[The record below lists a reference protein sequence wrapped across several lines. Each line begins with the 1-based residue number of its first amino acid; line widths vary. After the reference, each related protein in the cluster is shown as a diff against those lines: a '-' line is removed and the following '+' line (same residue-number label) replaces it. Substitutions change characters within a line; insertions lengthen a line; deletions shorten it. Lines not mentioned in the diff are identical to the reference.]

1 MRRLLPLLTVLAVG
15 VVASTPS
22 LMLSPPTASANGVI
36 SFVGPI
42 TDNYKT
48 WHPRTG
54 TDNRT
59 SLLFTAVTVGATTYV
74 VSDATRAA
82 YGTALGA
89 PTEWHA
95 SGGIPLSTS
104 ADGPTVARLRFDHDG
119 ANAWSYFRLWPDG
132 TFGPLMTIDRPTFV
146 ADSNAAVQGTFTLRT
161 TGGDLLG
168 SRVVNYR
175 YDAGVA
181 ALPETSS
188 EWNGPLGRWYVGAD
202 LSAPTP
208 LNWPASIALAGA
220 PGGAHQAEIDVV
232 ADEPS
237 TVYVAPVDI
246 AGLAIPRSDTAVNL
260 AWTPAGAGRPTSA
273 AGTGAWRPVTVDV
286 PAGTYSV
293 QATGTCATACRFDFA
308 PQALTPATSTIE
320 AGAAVE
326 PQYQPDAEVRPAGG
340 AWAGDGVFN
349 ATGAGQS
356 VTAAIPLG
364 SSRDFE
370 VRVTNDGNVTDTFGL
385 ADARAGTHTAF
396 EYTWRYEGAD
406 VTTQVHDDGWFL
418 VDDVPVGASRTLQ
431 LSVTAVS
438 TVGATATY
446 GLHAYHSPAN
456 AGIKDVVTFQL
467 SATEADTGSGGTYVR
482 PAGAP
487 EVPIQACSRWASP
500 SGNDAN
506 PGTQASPV
514 LSLNRL
520 TAVLAPG
527 QTGCL
532 EDGSTIVTPFQSY
545 LGVMSGGSPG
555 LPKIIRPET
564 PGERATVISPD
575 KFLVSSTQSDL
586 ILMDIDLRG
595 SETVGGGNLVQI
607 NGDRVM
613 LDGVDISWPRNICL
627 GVGSSTDPAEDFVLI
642 DSRIHECGTTHV
654 NNPADPGGAHGA
666 YLQYVRDGADAD
678 DWGAIIYNSLFDHND
693 ARGLQLYPDVD
704 DVLVDHVVLYGNGS
718 NLNIGA
724 DSTAVR
730 SEGNRIS
737 NSILANSVLPFD
749 DPVNPNPTSSNDV
762 VGYFPGGGH
771 NGAGNVIVDS
781 CLSNTVRPGLLFAV
795 TSNGDSLVRQNVT
808 QNQPPNF
815 VNVAARDFRLTT
827 ASTCQ
832 GMGLTDIT
840 RLPLGI
846 TTDPPQAPAAPTG
859 VSAAPGDR
867 RLTITWNAPST
878 DGGSPITSYTAT
890 AAPGGASCGWTTGAR
905 TCTIT
910 ELTNGTRYSVT
921 VTSTNQAGTSSPS
934 AAATATPR
942 TVPGAPTQVGASPG
956 DRTARVTWSAPASNG
971 GAAITG
977 YTATAS
983 PGGATCTSSAAAR
996 ACTIGGLSN
1005 GTDYSVTVRATNAA
1019 GTGPAGTAAT
1029 SVRPRHTPGAPT
1041 NVSVT
1046 PGRRSVQVSFSPP
1059 RSNGGSPITS
1069 YTARCTSTNGGKTG
1083 MRTLTRRTITVAGLT
1098 PGKRYTCQVRA
1109 TNSAGPGP
1117 FTAKSRV
1124 VVVRS

>member
-1 MRRLLPLLTVLAVG
+1 MRRLLPLLIVLAVG
-15 VVASTPS
+15 VVSSAPS
-22 LMLSPPTASANGVI
+22 LMSPPAATANGVLT
-36 SFVGPI
+36 FDGPI

-59 SLLFTAVTVGATTYV
+59 SLLFTGVTVGATTYV

-95 SGGIPLSTS
+95 AGGIPLSTS
-104 ADGPTVARLRFDHDG
+104 PDGPTVARLRFDHDG

-132 TFGPLMTIDRPTFV
+132 TFGPLMTIDRPAFV
-146 ADSNAAVQGTFTLRT
+146 ANPNAAVQGTFTLRT
-161 TGGDLLG
+161 TGGDVLG
-168 SRVVNYR
+168 TRTVNYR

-208 LNWPASIALAGA
+208 LNWPAAIAISGT
-220 PGGAHQAEIDVV
+220 PSGAHQASIDIEADV
-232 ADEPS
+232 AS
-237 TVYVAPVDI
+237 TIYVAPVDI
-246 AGLAIPRSDTAVNL
+246 AGLPIPRGDTPVNL

-273 AGTGAWRPVTVDV
+273 GGTSAWRPVTVTV
-286 PAGTYSV
+286 PDGTYSV

-308 PQALTPATSTIE
+308 PQALTAATSTIE
-320 AGAAVE
+320 AGAAPE

-349 ATGAGQS
+349 TTGAGQS

-396 EYTWRYEGAD
+396 DYTWRYEGTD
-406 VTTQVHDDGWFL
+406 VTSQVHDDGWFL
-418 VDDVPVGASRTLQ
+418 LNEVPVGASRTLQ

-467 SATEADTGSGGTYVR
+467 TVAEADPGTGGNYVR

-500 SGNDAN
+500 TGNDAN

-514 LSLNRL
+514 LSLSRL

-532 EDGSTIVTPFQSY
+532 EDNSTIELPATGG
-545 LGVMSGGSPG
+545 LGIMTGGTAG
-555 LPKIIRPET
+555 QPKIIRPET
-564 PGERATVISPD
+564 PGQRATVRGLG

-586 ILMDIDLRG
+586 IVMDVDFRG
-595 SETVGGGNLVQI
+595 SESAGGGNLVQI

-627 GVGSSTDPAEDFVLI
+627 GVGSSADPAEDFVLI
-642 DSRIHECGTTHV
+642 DSRIHGCGTTHV

-678 DWGAIIYNSLFDHND
+678 QWGAIIYNTLFDHND

-730 SEGNRIS
+730 SEGNVIS
-737 NSILANSVLPFD
+737 NSILANSRLPFD

-771 NGAGNVIVDS
+771 NGANNVIVDS

-795 TSNGDSLVRQNVT
+795 TSNGNSLVRQNVT
-808 QNQPPNF
+808 QNQPPTF
-815 VNVAARDFRLTT
+815 VNVATRDFRLTT

-840 RLPLGI
+840 RLPLGLG
-846 TTDPPQAPAAPTG
+846 APAPQPPGPPTG
-859 VSAAPGDR
+859 VTATPGDR
-867 RLTITWNAPST
+867 RLTISWNAPAS
-878 DGGSPITSYTAT
+878 DGGSTITGYTAT
-890 AAPGGASCGWTTGAR
+890 ASPGGASCAWTTGPR
-905 TCTIT
+905 SCTIT
-910 ELTNGTRYSVT
+910 GLTNGTAYSVT
-921 VTSTNQAGTSSPS
+921 VTATTANGTSVPS
-934 AAATATPR
+934 AAASGTPR
-942 TVPGAPTQVGASPG
+942 TVPGAPTQVAASPE
-956 DRTARVTWSAPASNG
+956 DRTARVTWSAPVSNG

-983 PGGATCTSSAAAR
+983 PGGATCTSSTAAR
-996 ACTIGGLSN
+996 ACTISGLSN
-1005 GTDYSVTVRATNAA
+1005 GTTYSVTVRATNAA
-1019 GTGPAGTAAT
+1019 GSGPASAAT
-1029 SVRPRHTPGAPT
+1029 SVRPHRTPGAPRA
-1041 NVSVT
+1041 VEAT
-1046 PGRRSVQVSFSPP
+1046 PGRRSVTVTFTPP
-1059 RSNGGSPITS
+1059 TSNGGSPITA
-1069 YTARCTSTNGGKTG
+1069 YTARCTSTNGGTSG
-1083 MRTLTRRTITVAGLT
+1083 LRTLTRRSITVTGLT

-1109 TNSAGPGP
+1109 INAAGPGP
-1117 FTAKSRV
+1117 FSDRSRV
-1124 VVVRS
+1124 VVPRS